1 VSEPAVVEVLG
12 AEKHYGGLR
21 ALSGVDLHVDAGE
34 VLALVGDNGA
44 GKSTLLKLM
53 SGVEPFDGGTL
64 KVRGEEVAFHS
75 PRDAAG
81 HGIHTVYQDLSLCEN
96 LDTVQNLFLGQER
109 VSSVVLGNRLD
120 RGEMEVV
127 ARRVLGELAVKIQS
141 LRAPVGWLSGG
152 QRQGIA
158 IGRALVSE
166 PALILLDEPTAA
178 LGVEQKAE
186 VYNLINRLRD
196 RGCAVLLISHDLRDV
211 RHLADRVAVLRLG
224 TKVAEFMKADD
235 YDVDDL
241 VASITG
247 AKEAIV

>member
-1 VSEPAVVEVLG
+1 MSEAAVVEVFG
-12 AEKHYGGLR
+12 AEKRYGGLR

-53 SGVEPFDGGTL
+53 SGVEPFDGGGL
-64 KVRGEEVAFHS
+64 KVRGEEVSFHT

-81 HGIHTVYQDLSLCEN
+81 YGIHTVYQDLSLCEN
-96 LDTVQNLFLGQER
+96 LDTIQNLFLGQER
-109 VSSVVLGNRLD
+109 TSGIALGNRLN
-120 RGEMEVV
+120 RGEME
-127 ARRVLGELAVKIQS
+127 AIAHRVLGELAVKIQS

-158 IGRALVSE
+158 IGRALVGD

-178 LGVEQKAE
+178 LGVEQKTE

-211 RHLADRVAVLRLG
+211 QHLADRVAVLRLG
-224 TKVAEFMKADD
+224 TKVAEFVKSEN

-241 VASITG
+241 VAAITG
-247 AKEAIV
+247 AKEAIA

>member
-1 VSEPAVVEVLG
+1 MSGPAVVEVAG

-53 SGVEPFDGGTL
+53 SGVEPFDGGSL
-64 KVRGEEVAFHS
+64 KVKGEEVEFHT
-75 PRDAAG
+75 PRDAVG
-81 HGIHTVYQDLSLCEN
+81 FGIHTVYQDLSLCEN

-109 VSSVVLGNRLD
+109 VSSIALGNRLD
-120 RGEMEVV
+120 RGAME
-127 ARRVLGELAVKIQS
+127 AIAHRVLGELAVKIQS

-158 IGRALVSE
+158 IGRALVSD

-196 RGCAVLLISHDLRDV
+196 RGCAVLIITHDLRDV
-211 RHLADRVAVLRLG
+211 QHLADRVAVLRLG
-224 TKVAEFMKADD
+224 SKVGEFVKSDN

-241 VASITG
+241 VAAITG

>member
-1 VSEPAVVEVLG
+1 MGEPAMVEVVG

-21 ALSGVDLHVDAGE
+21 ALSGVDLRIDPGE

-53 SGVEPFDGGTL
+53 SGAERFDGGGL
-64 KVRGEEVAFHS
+64 RVAGRDVVFHG

-81 HGIHTVYQDLSLCEN
+81 YGIHTVYQDLSLCEN
-96 LDTVQNLFLGQER
+96 LDTVQNLFLGQEL
-109 VSSVVLGNRLD
+109 VSSPLLGHRVD
-120 RGEMEVV
+120 RRAMEEV

-141 LRAPVGWLSGG
+141 LKAPVGWLSGG

-158 IGRALVSE
+158 IARALVTDPS
-166 PALILLDEPTAA
+166 LILLDEPTAA
-178 LGVEQKAE
+178 LGVEQKTE
-186 VYNLINRLRD
+186 VYNLIFRLRE
-196 RGCAVLLISHDLRDV
+196 RGCGVLIISHDLRDV
-211 RHLADRVAVLRLG
+211 QHLADRVAVLRLG
-224 TKVAEFMKADD
+224 RKVTEFEKSQS

-241 VASITG
+241 VSAITG